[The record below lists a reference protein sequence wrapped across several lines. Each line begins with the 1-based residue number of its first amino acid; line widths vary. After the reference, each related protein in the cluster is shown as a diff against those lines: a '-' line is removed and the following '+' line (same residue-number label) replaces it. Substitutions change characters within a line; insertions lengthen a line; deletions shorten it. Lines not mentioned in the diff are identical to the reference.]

1 MSSGYSYGNRPPLC
15 ENSAESSKVT
25 GPNNIRNG
33 NETVRTTQDYK
44 KNMKSAEVLD
54 DYR

>member
-15 ENSAESSKVT
+15 ANSAESSKVT
-25 GPNNIRNG
+25 GLNNIRTG
-33 NETVRTTQDYK
+33 KESVKTTQDYK
-44 KNMKSAEVLD
+44 KNMKSAGELE